1 MTDNQTM
8 VYLRCIME
16 TYYGSKDACEEY
28 ECQVKISSKSI
39 LISYLGDNNVPVVWT
54 GNDDSASGHYTLTC
68 PSVSGRATLHRSP
81 NTDRLEGSWLDG
93 GYTGMWRIE
102 LDN

>member
-1 MTDNQTM
+1 MTDTQTT

-16 TYYGSKDACEEY
+16 TYFGGEDACEEY
-28 ECQVKISSKSI
+28 ECEVKINNKNI
-39 LISYLGDNNVPVVWT
+39 LISYLGENGMPVVWT

-68 PSVSGRATLHRSP
+68 PSVAGKATLHRAP
-81 NTDRLEGSWLDG
+81 NTDRLEGSWLES
-93 GYTGMWRIE
+93 GYMGMWRIE